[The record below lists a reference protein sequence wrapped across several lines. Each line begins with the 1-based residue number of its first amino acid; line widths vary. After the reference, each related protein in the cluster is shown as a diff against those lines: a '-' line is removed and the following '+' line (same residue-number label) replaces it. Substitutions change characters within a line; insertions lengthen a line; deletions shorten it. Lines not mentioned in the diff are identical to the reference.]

1 MKRTFAVLV
10 FVLGTLMSASGSAQ
24 SIGPDGKVLPAY
36 SGRSGPP
43 PSVTPPPVVTP
54 PPPTLPAPTPA
65 PAAAPHPA
73 AAPVPAPPAATV
85 TPPTP
90 APATI
95 ITPAVAPAPVTKVI
109 SVVPDGTEVDLKLA
123 ETISSAR
130 AMEGQRIRFTVAKDV
145 AVDGYVVIQTGAL
158 AIGTVTKASPK
169 KWAGRSG
176 KLEMSLQNV
185 TTIDGTKI
193 DLAGTRGGS
202 GDSHVGRMVTG
213 IVITSIFTLGGSALF
228 LLMHGKD
235 LVIPEGSAAT
245 TYTIGTAK
253 VASSQLMVARVNP

>member
-1 MKRTFAVLV
+1 MIIRLAVLV
-10 FVLGTLMSASGSAQ
+10 FVLGTLMSASCFSQ
-24 SIGPDGKVLPAY
+24 SIGPDGRLLPAY
-36 SGRSGPP
+36 SGIN
-43 PSVTPPPVVTP
+43 TPTFPPVVTP
-54 PPPTLPAPTPA
+54 PTTLPAPTPA

-73 AAPVPAPPAATV
+73 AAPVPAPPTATV
-85 TPPTP
+85 TPQAPAP

-95 ITPAVAPAPVTKVI
+95 VTPAVAPAPVTKVI
-109 SVVPDGTEVDLKLA
+109 SVGPDGTEVDLKLA

-130 AMEGQRIRFTVAKDV
+130 AMEGQRIRFKVAKDV
-145 AVDGYVVIQTGAL
+145 VVDGYVVIQTGSL

-185 TTIDGTKI
+185 TAIDGTKI
-193 DLAGTRGGS
+193 DLSGNRGGS

-235 LVIPEGSAAT
+235 LVIPESSGAT
-245 TYTIGTAK
+245 TFTIGTAK
-253 VASSQLMVARVNP
+253 VASSQLVVAPVNP